1 MNKEKPVILVVEDE
15 KPLQEAIRIKM
26 EKSDFEVV
34 TARAVDQALGLME
47 DLTQVDVIWLDH
59 YLLGR
64 ENGLDFVAKLK
75 NNEKWKTIPIFVVSN
90 TASADKVKTYLK
102 LGVEKYYTKADF
114 RLDSIIE
121 EIKKSLVT
129 GQ

>member
-15 KPLQEAIRIKM
+15 KPLQEAIKIKL

-47 DLTQVDVIWLDH
+47 DLVRVNVIWLDH
-59 YLLGR
+59 YLLGKD
-64 ENGLDFVAKLK
+64 NGLDFVAKLK
-75 NNEKWKTIPIFVVSN
+75 NNEKWKVIPIFVVSN
-90 TASADKVKTYLK
+90 TASAEKVKTYLE

-114 RLDSIIE
+114 RLDNIIE
-121 EIKKSLVT
+121 EIKKSLII
-129 GQ
+129 